1 MLSPDMEWNAVG
13 LTILI
18 ALIMLWNI
26 DFVATLLN
34 LKALSPELPEEFAD
48 VFDAERY
55 AKSQQYTR
63 ESARFGI
70 IESVASLFILLAFWL
85 GGGFGWLDQLT
96 RSWTENEL
104 LAGLYFL
111 SLLYLGHYLINL
123 PLSLYSTF
131 VIEEKFGFNKTT
143 PATFAGDQIKS
154 LLLSAVL
161 GLPLAAGLIWIFG
174 NVPQAWLWAW
184 ILFTAVQLLLMWLAP
199 AVILP
204 MFNKFEP
211 MKDGALR
218 EAIERMAKKCEFPL
232 AEISVMDGSKRSTKA
247 NAYFTGFGKTKKIA
261 LYDTLVE
268 EQTDDELVAV
278 LAHEIGH
285 FKCKHIIQRLGV
297 AIAQSAALF
306 FLLGLVIDQNGAF
319 ARTLFDAFG
328 VESISPQV
336 GLVLFAILFSPAS
349 RILGIFSNA
358 WSRRHEFEADAYAA
372 NAMGTSEHLITAL
385 KKLSAKNLSNL
396 TPHPFRVLL
405 DYSHPPMLA
414 RLAALRSLIIR

>member
-1 MLSPDMEWNAVG
+1 MEWNAVG
-13 LTILI
+13 ITILI
-18 ALIMLWNI
+18 ALVMLWNI

-34 LKALSPELPEEFAD
+34 LKALSPEVPEEFAD

-63 ESARFGI
+63 DSARFGI
-70 IESVASLFILLAFWL
+70 IESVASLFILLAFWS

-96 RSWTENEL
+96 RSWTGNEL

-111 SLLYLGHYLINL
+111 SLLYIGHYLVSL
-123 PLSLYSTF
+123 PLSIYSTF
-131 VIEEKFGFNKTT
+131 VIEERFGFNKTT
-143 PATFAGDQIKS
+143 PATFAADQFKS

-161 GLPLAAGLIWIFG
+161 GLPLAAGLVWIFG
-174 NVPQAWLWAW
+174 NVPHAWLWAW
-184 ILFTAVQLLLMWLAP
+184 ILFTSVQLLLMWLAP

-204 MFNKFEP
+204 LFNKFEP
-211 MKDGALR
+211 MKDSPLR
-218 EAIERMAKKCEFPL
+218 EAIHRMAAKCEFPL

-268 EQTDDELVAV
+268 EQSDDELVAV

-297 AIAQSAALF
+297 SIAQSAALF
-306 FLLGLVIDQNGAF
+306 FLLGLVIDKDGTF
-319 ARTLFDAFG
+319 SRMLFDAFG
-328 VESISPQV
+328 VETISPHV

-372 NAMGTSEHLITAL
+372 NAMGTSEHLISAL

-396 TPHPFRVLL
+396 TPHPIRVLL
-405 DYSHPPMLA
+405 DYSHPPMLE
-414 RLAALRSLIIR
+414 RLTALRSLKS

>member
-1 MLSPDMEWNAVG
+1 MEWNALG
-13 LTILI
+13 ITILI
-18 ALIMLWNI
+18 ALLMLWNI

-34 LKALSPELPEEFAD
+34 LKALSPEVPEEFAD

-55 AKSQQYTR
+55 AKSQEYTR
-63 ESARFGI
+63 DSARFGI
-70 IESVASLFILLAFWL
+70 IESVASLFILLFFWFA
-85 GGGFGWLDQLT
+85 GGFGWLDQLT

-104 LAGLYFL
+104 ISGLLFL
-111 SLLYLGHYLINL
+111 GLLYIGNYLVSL
-123 PLSLYSTF
+123 PLSIYSTF
-131 VIEEKFGFNKTT
+131 VIEERYGFNKTT
-143 PATFAGDQIKS
+143 PATFAGDQVKS
-154 LLLSAVL
+154 LLLSALL
-161 GLPLAAGLIWIFG
+161 GLPLVAGLIWIFG

-204 MFNKFEP
+204 LFNKFEP
-211 MKDGALR
+211 MKDGTLR

-261 LYDTLVE
+261 LYDTLVD
-268 EQTDDELVAV
+268 EQSDDELVAV

-285 FKCKHIIQRLGV
+285 FKCKHIVQRLGV
-297 AIAQSAALF
+297 SIAQSAALF
-306 FLLGLVIDQNGAF
+306 YLLGLVIDRDGTF
-319 ARTLFDAFG
+319 ARMLFDAFG
-328 VESISPQV
+328 VETISTAV

-349 RILGIFSNA
+349 RILSVFSHA

-372 NAMGTSEHLITAL
+372 NAMGTADHLITAL

-405 DYSHPPMLA
+405 DYSHPPMLE
-414 RLAALRSLIIR
+414 RLAALRRLKS

>member
-1 MLSPDMEWNAVG
+1 MLSVDMEWNAVG

-18 ALIMLWNI
+18 ALVMLWNI
-26 DFVATLLN
+26 DFVVTLLN
-34 LKALSPELPEEFAD
+34 LKALSPELPDEFAD
-48 VFDAERY
+48 VFDAETY

-70 IESVASLFILLAFWL
+70 LESVASLFILLAFWL
-85 GGGFGWLDQLT
+85 VGGFGWLDQLT
-96 RSWTENEL
+96 RSWTANEL
-104 LAGLYFL
+104 LVGLCFL
-111 SLLYLGHYLINL
+111 SLLFLGHYLINL
-123 PLSLYSTF
+123 PLSIYSTF

-143 PATFAGDQIKS
+143 PATFAGDQVKS

-174 NVPQAWLWAW
+174 NVPHAWLWAW

-218 EAIERMAKKCEFPL
+218 ESIERMAKKCEFPL
-232 AEISVMDGSKRSTKA
+232 TEISVMDGSKRSTKA

-268 EQTDDELVAV
+268 EQSEDELVAV

-285 FKCKHIIQRLGV
+285 FKCKHIIQRLLV

-306 FLLGLVIDQNGAF
+306 YLLGLVINPDGTF
-319 ARTLFDAFG
+319 ARMLFDSFG
-328 VESISPQV
+328 VTTISTHV
-336 GLVLFAILFSPAS
+336 GLVLFALLFSPVS
-349 RILGIFSNA
+349 RILGVFSNA

-372 NAMGTSEHLITAL
+372 NAMDTSEHLISAL

-396 TPHPFRVLL
+396 TPHPMRVML
-405 DYSHPPMLA
+405 DYSHPPMLE
-414 RLAALRSLIIR
+414 RIHALRAKNH